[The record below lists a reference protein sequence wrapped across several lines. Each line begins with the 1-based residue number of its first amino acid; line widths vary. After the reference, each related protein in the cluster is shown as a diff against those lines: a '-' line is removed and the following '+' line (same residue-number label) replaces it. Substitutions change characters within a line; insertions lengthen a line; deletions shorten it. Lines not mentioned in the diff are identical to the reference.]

1 MKTSSVFLNGIIE
14 YMQVRRY
21 AKRTIET
28 YIHWIKQYILFN
40 HKQHPDPYQYTA
52 LTQSNQPQGAAISIG
67 GEPNVYLKSINTD
80 VLRKE
85 PVQPFIEQDEWRI
98 VVFTNGY
105 YKNDP
110 MEPLDI
116 FVEPSHF
123 YEYLPSNK

>member
-1 MKTSSVFLNGIIE
+1 MAAHIL
-14 YMQVRRY
+14 YQVSKKITVTNY
-21 AKRTIET
+21 QFGQVA
-28 YIHWIKQYILFN
+28 
-40 HKQHPDPYQYTA
+40 YQYTA